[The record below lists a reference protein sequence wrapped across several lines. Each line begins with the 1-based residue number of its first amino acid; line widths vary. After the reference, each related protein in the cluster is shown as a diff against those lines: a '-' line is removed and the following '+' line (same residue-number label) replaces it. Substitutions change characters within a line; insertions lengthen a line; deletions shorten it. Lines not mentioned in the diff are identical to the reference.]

1 MGMKIGDN
9 GVTRVTVSLAPEDV
23 DLLDRLAVLE
33 ESNRSAELRTLLEA
47 VRPTLK
53 ATVEALE
60 AANRTRDTFLEQ
72 AATLALG
79 DLRDVLPEM
88 EKIHHTY
95 LGALSRLEGAAVQ
108 KPPSSNTGVTF
119 DTPPLD
125 TSLFPDLKE
134 PENG

>member
-1 MGMKIGDN
+1 MGMKIGNN
-9 GVTRVTVSLAPEDV
+9 GVARVTVSLAPEDV
-23 DLLDRLAVLE
+23 DLLDRLAALE

-47 VRPTLK
+47 VRPTLR

-60 AANRTRDTFLEQ
+60 AANRTRDNFLEQ
-72 AATLALG
+72 AALLALG
-79 DLRDVLPEM
+79 DLKEVLPEM

-108 KPPSSNTGVTF
+108 TPPASNTGVTF

-125 TSLFPDLKE
+125 TPPLSDLKE
-134 PENG
+134 AGDD